1 MNIYASCTNLLVF
14 FPLFLTQQKLF
25 SFHCQFNISSEKFF
39 LFLLKFAFFVACFNI
54 FWKLLVRVRISI
66 AVTALVDTLE
76 LAILQVLS
84 DLLMEGER
92 YGLEEP
98 AKFMT
103 DFDKYGLE
111 VVILDLI
118 GENFVFSLS
127 FSNCF

>member
-1 MNIYASCTNLLVF
+1 MTVS
-14 FPLFLTQQKLF
+14 
-25 SFHCQFNISSEKFF
+25 
-39 LFLLKFAFFVACFNI
+39 
-54 FWKLLVRVRISI
+54 
-66 AVTALVDTLE
+66 ALVDTLE